1 MADQTTSAKGG
12 VLSPRERRQRNR
24 QEVTNTILQVSR
36 DIMREQGVAALT
48 LNEVA
53 RRMKMRP
60 PSLYEY
66 FANKMAIYDR
76 LFQMGAE
83 MFVQAMRDVIERYPV
98 ANGEALEAHINMY
111 VQFASDYP
119 ELFKL
124 LFERHVPG
132 FVPSEASMSAIG
144 QAFDLGTAR
153 AQDIVDAGHLTGINA
168 LQVQD
173 TLIVIMQGLAAL
185 HLANDPDASLE
196 SGRFGSLVPV
206 IVAMLKKAW
215 DIET

>member
-1 MADQTTSAKGG
+1 MAEKSTEG

-24 QEVTNTILQVSR
+24 QEVVNTILQVSR

-66 FANKMAIYDR
+66 FPNKMAIYDR

-83 MFVQAMRDVIERYPV
+83 IFVQAMQDVIERYPV
-98 ANGEALEAHINMY
+98 ADSKAMTAHINMY
-111 VQFASDYP
+111 VQFAVDYP
-119 ELFKL
+119 EFFKL

-132 FVPSEASMSAIG
+132 FVPSETSMTPMVKAVEIG
-144 QAFDLGTAR
+144 AAR
-153 AQDIVDAGHLTGINA
+153 AQQIVDASHLNITG
-168 LQVQD
+168 LQAQD
-173 TLIVIMQGLAAL
+173 VLIVIMQGLAAL
-185 HLANDPDASLE
+185 HLANDPGAPVGE
-196 SGRFGSLVPV
+196 GRFGSLVPV
-206 IVAMLKKAW
+206 VVDMLKKAW
-215 DIET
+215 NIAD